1 MKKIALWMLGVLLA
15 LAAAFGALQYAA
27 SERVE
32 VVELHTFN
40 EQGEQVTTRLWIV
53 DHDGHPYLRGE
64 TGSGWFTRLRASD
77 TVTLTRAGNTLPYS
91 QQVRNENRDAI
102 NRLMREKY
110 TWSDQ
115 LVSLFS
121 GGDREQ
127 SNVIELTPVQP

>member
-1 MKKIALWMLGVLLA
+1 MKIALWLLGGLLV

-40 EQGEQVTTRLWIV
+40 DQGEELTTRLWVV

-77 TVTLTRAGNTLPYS
+77 TATLTRVGNTLSYS
-91 QQVRNENRDAI
+91 HRVRNENRTEI

-110 TWSDQ
+110 TWGDQ